1 MSRFRRT
8 ILLLSLCCVATAAVA
23 AERNRI
29 VNEGGIRDEWMLAD
43 GVTLAVPGYPA
54 EFKERAD
61 NVCVA
66 IGYSIDPRTGNTG
79 DFTLLKQ
86 WSSAGGEPPKGYFD
100 AYAASAAGAL
110 SQWKFKPRPEVSKPQ
125 RTITVATMTFT
136 GRDRMDPAMLRAN
149 CAINDL
155 AAAIQSAN
163 NDNLKNKNRLRRD
176 MEQTLRNANAAQ
188 SMINNP
194 GQSATPR
201 P

>member
-1 MSRFRRT
+1 MPRIRHAT
-8 ILLLSLCCVATAAVA
+8 LVLSLCCIATAAA
-23 AERNRI
+23 AGERTRI

-54 EFKERAD
+54 DYKDRGD

-66 IGYSIDPRTGNTG
+66 VGYAIDPKTGNTG
-79 DFTLLKQ
+79 DFILLKR
-86 WSSAGGEPPKGYFD
+86 WSSAGAEPQAGYFD

-125 RTITVATMTFT
+125 RTVTVATMTFT
-136 GRDRMDPAMLRAN
+136 GKDKMDPAALRAN
-149 CAINDL
+149 CAIVDL
-155 AAAIQSAN
+155 ATAVQDAN
-163 NDNLKNKNRLRRD
+163 NDNMKNKNRLRRD

-188 SMINNP
+188 SMIANP
-194 GQSATPR
+194 GQSSTPR